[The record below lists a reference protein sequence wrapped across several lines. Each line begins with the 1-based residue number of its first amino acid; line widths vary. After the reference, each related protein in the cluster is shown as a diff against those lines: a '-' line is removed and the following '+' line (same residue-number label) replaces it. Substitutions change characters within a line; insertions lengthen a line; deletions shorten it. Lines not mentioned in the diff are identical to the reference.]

1 MNTNCNDFKFLLDA
15 LKLIGSVMIGAGVVD
30 ERVDERF
37 LSPPLFSCDPFC
49 RNGKALISV
58 WIKIN
63 ANLKNK
69 I

>member
-1 MNTNCNDFKFLLDA
+1 
-15 LKLIGSVMIGAGVVD
+15 MIGAGVVD

-49 RNGKALISV
+49 KNGKALISV